1 MPGAILMDSFR
12 DHIATVKNDGKRQWI
27 FPKKVTGKLNT
38 YRSIV
43 GYAMLL
49 FLFLAPFIHIS
60 GEQLILLDIFHRKF
74 ILFGSIFWPQDFY
87 LLAIFLVTLVVFVI
101 LFTVIYG
108 RLFCGWIC
116 PQTIFMDFIFRK
128 IEYWIEGDWTHQKK
142 LKEQSWTTEKI
153 MKRGIKLVAFL
164 LVSFIISNV
173 FLSYIIGSDALLKL
187 IREPLALHLGTFI
200 SLWIFTGV
208 FFFVFWYLREQVC
221 TTICPYGR
229 LQGVLLDSKSIVVG
243 YDHVRGEPRA
253 TVRKGEDRTA
263 SGKGACIDCHQCIN
277 VCPTGI
283 DIRNGTQLECINCTA
298 CIDICDQMMVAVKQ
312 PTGLIRFISEDG
324 IKNRTSFQWTK
335 RVVSYTIVLAAL
347 IVVFTVLLFTRTDV
361 EATVLRQRGTTFT
374 VTEDD
379 QIVNIFEMDITN
391 KTHYNFRIFLKTNE
405 NDVTLKTASPKL
417 LIKKEARL
425 KDRVVIEV
433 PFTKFVHGKRIIYL
447 EVWDSTKRL
456 DRVKLKLVGPI
467 S

>member
-142 LKEQSWTTEKI
+142 LKE
-153 MKRGIKLVAFL
+153 L
-164 LVSFIISNV
+164 
-173 FLSYIIGSDALLKL
+173 
-187 IREPLALHLGTFI
+187 
-200 SLWIFTGV
+200 
-208 FFFVFWYLREQVC
+208 
-221 TTICPYGR
+221 
-229 LQGVLLDSKSIVVG
+229 
-243 YDHVRGEPRA
+243 
-253 TVRKGEDRTA
+253 
-263 SGKGACIDCHQCIN
+263 
-277 VCPTGI
+277 
-283 DIRNGTQLECINCTA
+283 
-298 CIDICDQMMVAVKQ
+298 
-312 PTGLIRFISEDG
+312 
-324 IKNRTSFQWTK
+324 
-335 RVVSYTIVLAAL
+335 
-347 IVVFTVLLFTRTDV
+347 
-361 EATVLRQRGTTFT
+361 
-374 VTEDD
+374 
-379 QIVNIFEMDITN
+379 
-391 KTHYNFRIFLKTNE
+391 
-405 NDVTLKTASPKL
+405 
-417 LIKKEARL
+417 
-425 KDRVVIEV
+425 
-433 PFTKFVHGKRIIYL
+433 
-447 EVWDSTKRL
+447 
-456 DRVKLKLVGPI
+456 
-467 S
+467 

>member
-1 MPGAILMDSFR
+1 MDSFR

-27 FPKKVTGKLNT
+27 FPKKVTGKFNT
-38 YRSIV
+38 YRTII
-43 GYAMLL
+43 GYSLLL
-49 FLFLAPFIHIS
+49 FLFAAPFIHIR

-116 PQTIFMDFIFRK
+116 PQTIFMDFLFRK
-128 IEYWIEGDWTHQKK
+128 IEFWIEGDWTSQRK
-142 LKEQSWTTEKI
+142 LKEQGWTTEKI
-153 MKRGIKLVAFL
+153 IKRSIKLFAFL
-164 LVSFIISNV
+164 LVSFIISNT
-173 FLSYIIGSDALLKL
+173 FLSYIIGSKSLLKL
-187 IREPLALHLGTFI
+187 IEEPLSDHMGTFI

-229 LQGVLLDSKSIVVG
+229 LQGVLLDSKSMVVG

-253 TVRKGEDRTA
+253 TIRKGEDRSKA
-263 SGKGACIDCHQCIN
+263 GKGACIDCKQCIH

-298 CIDICDQMMVAVKQ
+298 CIDVCNQMMDAVNQ
-312 PTGLIRFISEDG
+312 PQGLIRFVSEDG
-324 IKNRTSFQWTK
+324 IKNQTPFQWT
-335 RVVSYTIVLAAL
+335 RRTISYTVVLFAL
-347 IVVFTVLLFTRTDV
+347 IAVFITLLLTRTDV
-361 EATVLRQRGTTFT
+361 EATILRQRGTTFT
-374 VTEDD
+374 VD
-379 QIVNIFEMDITN
+379 QNDRIVNIFEMDLTN
-391 KTHYNFRIFLKTNE
+391 KTHYTFPVFLKANE
-405 NDVTLKTASPKL
+405 PDVILRTASPEL
-417 LIKKEARL
+417 VIKKESRL
-425 KDRVVIEV
+425 KDRIVISV

-447 EVWDSTKRL
+447 ELWDKTKLL
-456 DRVKLKLVGPI
+456 DRVKLKLVGPAI
-467 S
+467 